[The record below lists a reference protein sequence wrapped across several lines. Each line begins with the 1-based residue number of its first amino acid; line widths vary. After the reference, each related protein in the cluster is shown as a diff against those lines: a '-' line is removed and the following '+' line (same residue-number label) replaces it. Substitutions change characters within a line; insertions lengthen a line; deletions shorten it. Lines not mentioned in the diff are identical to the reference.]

1 MMAGEKPLV
10 VYLSDEQEMVDI
22 VSITLSERFDV
33 APVIG
38 MTSLDEALDAL
49 RQTMPDFVI
58 VDPNLPS
65 LDHQELARRIKSDG
79 ELQGIQVLI
88 VRDDV
93 S

>member
-1 MMAGEKPLV
+1 MTGEKPLV

-22 VSITLSERFDV
+22 VSTTLSERFDV
-33 APVIG
+33 MPVLG
-38 MTSLDEALDAL
+38 LTTLDEALDTL
-49 RQTMPDFVI
+49 RQTKPNFVI
-58 VDPNLPS
+58 VDPDLPS
-65 LDHQELARRIKSDG
+65 LDHQELSRRIKSDA